1 MQFTC
6 QLSILVLNARVA
18 CVPGWDM
25 KILRDAK
32 VIHFS
37 QLFDLVGLPLPPFGI
52 FGEMPR
58 KVIAIFGIA
67 AATGLLIRTRQQES
81 LKIPR
86 TIKNIQVLW
95 QESRDSDIAHL
106 LRQTGSRDEMNR
118 IWKRLFTDVH
128 RCSQSLSQH
137 RWRNRSGF
145 VDQALAF
152 PRFPGQKHVTIRAGV
167 YSGRQISELVV
178 HKPHV

>member
-52 FGEMPR
+52 FAEMPR

-95 QESRDSDIAHL
+95 QESRDSDIAHP
-106 LRQTGSRDEMNR
+106 LRDPDRFQERDEQNMEE
-118 IWKRLFTDVH
+118 TVH
-128 RCSQSLSQH
+128 RCSPMFTVSVTTSLKKSI
-137 RWRNRSGF
+137 RLCRSSAC
-145 VDQALAF
+145 V
-152 PRFPGQKHVTIRAGV
+152 
-167 YSGRQISELVV
+167 S
-178 HKPHV
+178 

>member
-1 MQFTC
+1 
-6 QLSILVLNARVA
+6 
-18 CVPGWDM
+18 M

-81 LKIPR
+81 FKD
-86 TIKNIQVLW
+86 TKNN
-95 QESRDSDIAHL
+95 QEHPS
-106 LRQTGSRDEMNR
+106 T
-118 IWKRLFTDVH
+118 
-128 RCSQSLSQH
+128 
-137 RWRNRSGF
+137 
-145 VDQALAF
+145 
-152 PRFPGQKHVTIRAGV
+152 VTR
-167 YSGRQISELVV
+167 
-178 HKPHV
+178 K